1 MDQRIMEHITARILI
16 ADDHP
21 IFRSGVKHIL
31 CEEIKNIRIAEAPN
45 AREAMRLV
53 RTDDWDIVLLDISML
68 SQNGLQVLKDIRS
81 MRPRLPILMLSME
94 SSDHLA
100 VRAIASGANGCLNK
114 DCDPNQ
120 LTTAVQKVLA
130 GGKYVSEALATD
142 LVFNFKL
149 SSGGPVHQSLSDR
162 EFQIM
167 LMIAAGN
174 SLSQIATELA
184 LSAKTVST
192 YRARLLVKMGMTS
205 NAQVIRYAMKEQLI

>member
-1 MDQRIMEHITARILI
+1 MENLTTRILI

-31 CEEIKNIRIAEAPN
+31 CEELKHIRIAEAPN

-53 RTDDWDIVLLDISML
+53 RTDEWDIVLLDISML

-81 MRPRLPILMLSME
+81 MRPRLPILMLSRKSADYM
-94 SSDHLA
+94 A

-114 DCDPNQ
+114 DCDPIE

-130 GGKYVSEALATD
+130 GGKYVNESLATD
-142 LVFNFKL
+142 LLFNFKL
-149 SSGGPVHQSLSDR
+149 STNEPVHQSLSDR

-167 LMIAAGN
+167 LTIVAGK

-184 LSAKTVST
+184 LSVKTVST
-192 YRARLLVKMGMTS
+192 YRARLLQKMGMTS
-205 NAQVIRYAMKEQLI
+205 NAEVIRYAIREQLA